1 MKLLRWSLVVLG
13 LAVIAVLALLTASN
27 VQAQDALVGS
37 WVLDPAK
44 SQGSAGLVPTAGTAT
59 VTAGGGGKYTSVSE
73 VSVGGATGYSE
84 ITYSIDGKDYA
95 VTTTP
100 AQPGAAITQSMERV
114 SDTVWKSSLKV
125 NGQLIATVTTEVS
138 SDGNTL
144 TQTTTGVGQQ
154 FAALSSTVVFK
165 RN

>member
-1 MKLLRWSLVVLG
+1 MN
-13 LAVIAVLALLTASN
+13 LARRLCIVSLALGTLAPSGF
-27 VQAQDALVGS
+27 VQAQDSLVGS
-37 WVLDPAK
+37 WVLDPTK
-44 SQGSAGLVPTAGTAT
+44 NQGSPGMVPTAGTAS
-59 VTAGGGGKYTSVSE
+59 VTAAGGGKYTSVSE
-73 VSVGGATGYSE
+73 VSVGGATGHSE

-154 FAALSSTVVFK
+154 FAALSSTVVFQRK
-165 RN
+165 